1 MIDVL
6 VETKRL
12 EKTLDAKQTV
22 LVNDDFLINKHINIC
37 KESKEH
43 VK

>member
-12 EKTLDAKQTV
+12 EKALDAKQTV
-22 LVNDDFLINKHINIC
+22 LVYDDF
-37 KESKEH
+37 
-43 VK
+43 